1 MNDLDLT
8 VKTSTGTRYP
18 NGRNSR
24 DKINTV
30 ERIQLSPS
38 NGEEVQVVVNARN
51 FATNQ
56 QKYSLAITG
65 CFQEGKASRATDPAP
80 PSSSTSVSWS
90 SSCPGNRRFEAV
102 INSSSAHNLSWNL
115 IKNENNGIK
124 MIFNSSGNQNTK
136 TYRASACLDPSS
148 RYRFQ
153 IRTRNGNVINGRYM
167 LSYKGEVVFNSKW
180 FPSSQM
186 GRVSSNKFKTD
197 SDGSYQRLGSNSFNA
212 PLTFKTSKTTEI
224 GVEGDLNQSIVFGA
238 ADKLVYYENP
248 YISSTTGEVDKE
260 EELKTDRIVD
270 GEAAG
275 YLDYTEVSNQHPTGM
290 LGKSGKSESDNT
302 LISRSKSGKGTKSN
316 SIHYNQEVKD
326 PIFGKARKGKSS
338 SKKSK
343 SSSSKGSKKSKLFGQ
358 MANGTASPTTDTLD
372 PKSWKGSS
380 SSEDGSTYRIYAE

>member
-8 VKTSTGTRYP
+8 VKTTSTGTKYP

-30 ERIQLSPS
+30 ERIQLSPPD
-38 NGEEVQVVVNARN
+38 GEEVQVVVNARN

-56 QKYSLAITG
+56 QRYSLAMTG

-80 PSSSTSVSWS
+80 SPPSTSVSWS

-197 SDGSYQRLGSNSFNA
+197 SEGIYQRLGSNSFA
-212 PLTFKTSKTTEI
+212 FKTSETTEI
-224 GVEGDLNQSIVFGA
+224 GTDGNLNQSIMFGA
-238 ADKLVYYENP
+238 ADKLVYYENS
-248 YISSTTGEVDKE
+248 YISSTTGEEVDKE
-260 EELKTDRIVD
+260 EELKTDRMVD
-270 GEAAG
+270 GSHEATG

-316 SIHYNQEVKD
+316 SIHYDQVKD
-326 PIFGKARKGKSS
+326 PIFGKARKGKS

-358 MANGTASPTTDTLD
+358 MANGTASPTD

-380 SSEDGSTYRIYAE
+380 SEDGGTYRVYAD

>member
-24 DKINTV
+24 DKTNTV

-56 QKYSLAITG
+56 QRYSLAITG

-80 PSSSTSVSWS
+80 SPSTPVSWS

-197 SDGSYQRLGSNSFNA
+197 SDGSYQRLGSNSFA
-212 PLTFKTSKTTEI
+212 PLIFKTSEATEI
-224 GVEGDLNQSIVFGA
+224 GTDGNLNQSIMFGA

-248 YISSTTGEVDKE
+248 YISSTTDEEVDKE
-260 EELKTDRIVD
+260 EELKTDRMVD
-270 GEAAG
+270 DSHEATG

-302 LISRSKSGKGTKSN
+302 LISRSKSGKGTKSS
-316 SIHYNQEVKD
+316 SIHYDQEVKD
-326 PIFGKARKGKSS
+326 PIFGKARKGKS

-372 PKSWKGSS
+372 PKLWKGSS
-380 SSEDGSTYRIYAE
+380 SSEDGGTYRVYAD

>member
-1 MNDLDLT
+1 MNDLDLS
-8 VKTSTGTRYP
+8 VKTSTGTKYP

-24 DKINTV
+24 DKTNTV

-38 NGEEVQVVVNARN
+38 NGVEVQVVVNARN

-56 QKYSLAITG
+56 QRYSLAITG
-65 CFQEGKASRATDPAP
+65 CFQEGKASRATDPAPSP

-124 MIFNSSGNQNTK
+124 MIFNSSGNQSTK
-136 TYRASACLDPSS
+136 TYKVSACLDPSS

-153 IRTRNGNVINGRYM
+153 LRTRNGNVINGRYM

-197 SDGSYQRLGSNSFNA
+197 SDGSYQRLGSNSFA
-212 PLTFKTSKTTEI
+212 FKTSETTEI

-248 YISSTTGEVDKE
+248 YISSTTGEEVDKE
-260 EELKTDRIVD
+260 EELKTDRMVD
-270 GEAAG
+270 GSHEATG
-275 YLDYTEVSNQHPTGM
+275 YLDYTEVSNQHSTGM

-316 SIHYNQEVKD
+316 SIHYDEVKD
-326 PIFGKARKGKSS
+326 PIFGKARKGKS

-358 MANGTASPTTDTLD
+358 MANGTASPTDTLD

-380 SSEDGSTYRIYAE
+380 SSEDGSTYRVYEG